1 MSTTGDRD
9 LAVVRIRSL
18 CFSYLPSPL
27 MANLNSVLS
36 PFGDYVA
43 LSARL
48 PTLFL
53 RSVGPLVI

>member
-9 LAVVRIRSL
+9 FVRIRSL
-18 CFSYLPSPL
+18 SYLPSPL
-27 MANLNSVLS
+27 MANFHSVLS